1 MERTLPNKCYNIRG
15 EIGGRAYRM
24 ISFFAGHPSEIAEDQ
39 WTIFNHNDSKFIVD
53 KLTLSVMAECECEFL
68 TREIDRESAEPA
80 IVSVYVKDLAKLP
93 IKEQSKK

>member
-24 ISFFAGHPSEIAEDQ
+24 ISFFVNHPSDIPEDQ
-39 WTIFNHNDSKFIVD
+39 WVIFNYNDSKFIVD
-53 KLTLSVMAECECEFL
+53 KLTLSIMAECECEFL
-68 TREIDRESAEPA
+68 TREIDRESPEPA
-80 IVSVYVKDLAKLP
+80 IVSVHVTSRTKLP